1 MKKAALTLFLTV
13 AALAL
18 FSGLGVAT
26 ASAAGPS
33 GPQMAIVPADA
44 QWVIHLDM
52 EKLVSSALFKMLTE
66 DGRGIDIQKKAGEF
80 SEKLKMD
87 PFKDLKAVTVFGR
100 GEAGEEPVV
109 AVSGNFDKTYLIG
122 LLKAESSYKET
133 PYGKYTLYNWE
144 DEHFG
149 VFAND
154 NLVLITEKEAD
165 IKSALDALDGKV
177 KNAAASPLVARL
189 QKESAGAIAVF
200 AVADIAGLTGE
211 RKGAAASHEIPAMLA
226 KMQSA
231 TGAISETG
239 DRVNLKVE
247 IGAAT
252 DQVAKDIEAAV
263 RGVIALV
270 NLQFTDSDAQ
280 VLTRGINVKVDGV
293 HVRIDASYLVP
304 ELTKIIK
311 DRKAFGHG
319 SDNHFQPFSY

>member
-1 MKKAALTLFLTV
+1 MKKAALTIFLTV
-13 AALAL
+13 VALAL
-18 FSGLGVAT
+18 LPCLGA
-26 ASAAGPS
+26 AAGPS
-33 GPQMAIVPADA
+33 GPQMSIVPADA
-44 QWVIHLDM
+44 LWVIHLDM
-52 EKLVSSALFKMLTE
+52 EKLTSSALFKMLTGE
-66 DGRGIDIQKKAGEF
+66 GGGIDIQKKAGQF

-87 PFKDLKAVTVFGR
+87 PFKDIKAVTVFGR

-149 VFAND
+149 VFVND

-165 IKSALDALDGKV
+165 IKSALDALDGKA
-177 KNAAASPLVARL
+177 KNVSASPLVARL

-239 DRVNLKVE
+239 DKVNLKVE
-247 IGAAT
+247 IGAAS

-280 VLTRGINVKVDGV
+280 VLTRGINVKVEGQR
-293 HVRIDASYLVP
+293 VRIDASYLVP

-319 SDNHFQPFSY
+319 SDNHFEPFSY